1 MLYSP
6 SEVFVDYPSLDDAAL
21 LRLISH
27 AQEEALGA
35 LYDRYHRLVY
45 SMALN
50 ATSDEGL
57 AEEITQDVFLRIWN
71 KADTYRPDQG
81 KVLTWMT
88 SITRYRSIDL
98 LRRQSIRPEGN
109 RQSWIEEQN
118 LEPVGPMDVEA
129 EVEVSQRR
137 QKLVQA
143 VNLLPVDQR
152 RALAYAFFQG
162 YTHSEIAQVLNEPLG
177 TVKTRIRLAMQKLRQ
192 ILGEEGSNDS

>member
-1 MLYSP
+1 
-6 SEVFVDYPSLDDAAL
+6 VDFHSFDDAAL
-21 LRLISH
+21 LRLISRAH
-27 AQEEALGA
+27 EEALGV

-50 ATSDEGL
+50 ATNDEGM
-57 AEEITQDVFLRIWN
+57 AEEITQDVFMRIWN
-71 KADTYRPDQG
+71 KADTYHPEQG
-81 KVLTWMT
+81 KFVTWMT

-98 LRRQSIRPEGN
+98 LRRQAIRPEGN
-109 RQSWIEEQN
+109 RQSWVEEQN
-118 LEPVGPMDVEA
+118 AEPAAAMNVEA

-143 VNLLPVDQR
+143 VNLLPPDQR

-192 ILGEEGSNDS
+192 ILQEEQSVNW